1 MSLYLKHGLALMV
14 TDEVITR
21 GGKEGTKEEKPLGY
35 LLAVREPITFRSLPM
50 AAAVAAPAPLFDE
63 LRGPVAIHFTP
74 NSSIHFVLQHLC
86 GSITARLASLEA
98 QVGERLTSIDA
109 TVASLQESVADQDR
123 SVQEMRDTVQGVQ
136 ASMESQSASGS
147 LEELQGIVAEQG
159 EQISNLLTN
168 CFGQEDAEQPQAPP
182 PQPQPVVAPPSRV
195 VVAAPPAATAT
206 ESKKDDVGDKG
217 LAKEVADTTL
227 QDAALGEKEASQD
240 FYRRASGSGPP
251 SRKTSSSDPAA
262 VAEKED
268 TSEKEDTF
276 QVEETT
282 ENVEGKENPTKTKEG
297 GAGEKDIKRTWTLH
311 PAAGSLTAQEYVAM
325 MEERLRSIG
334 FSYPGCGFGT
344 NTWGVRGS
352 SGRRTSMYLSS
363 GATTADT
370 PAIRARK
377 RWHWALARINSP
389 ARKLIEMFKRNA
401 GKYALPAKHSVNSR
415 LERLEKG
422 LVLKLDR

>member
-1 MSLYLKHGLALMV
+1 MASA
-14 TDEVITR
+14 VI
-21 GGKEGTKEEKPLGY
+21 
-35 LLAVREPITFRSLPM
+35 
-50 AAAVAAPAPLFDE
+50 APAPLFDE
-63 LRGPVAIHFTP
+63 LRGPVAVHFTP
-74 NSSIHFVLQHLC
+74 NSSVHFVLQHLC
-86 GSITARLASLEA
+86 GSITARLASLET
-98 QVGERLTSIDA
+98 QIGERLTSIDA
-109 TVASLQESVADQDR
+109 TVASLQESMADQDR

-136 ASMESQSASGS
+136 ASMEAQSASAS
-147 LEELQGIVAEQG
+147 LEELQGVVAEQG
-159 EQISNLLTN
+159 EQISNLVNN
-168 CFGQEDAEQPQAPP
+168 CFGHEDAVEQPQAPP
-182 PQPQPVVAPPSRV
+182 PQPQPVVDPPSRV

-206 ESKKDDVGDKG
+206 ESKKEDVGGKG

-227 QDAALGEKEASQD
+227 REQDAALGEKEAGQD
-240 FYRRASGSGPP
+240 FYRRTSSSGPP
-251 SRKTSSSDPAA
+251 SRKTSSSESAA
-262 VAEKED
+262 VAQKED
-268 TSEKEDTF
+268 TSEKEDTL

-282 ENVEGKENPTKTKEG
+282 ENVGEKENPTKTKTKE
-297 GAGEKDIKRTWTLH
+297 GAGEKDIKRTRTPH
-311 PAAGSLTAQEYVAM
+311 PAAGLLTVQEYVAM

-363 GATTADT
+363 GASPTDT
-370 PAIRARK
+370 PAIRARN